1 MTCFVRRALCSVLVP
16 CFVLVLVVALGAL
29 STARAQGGMPDPSQ
43 MSGVPLPSPD
53 LAAGTIT
60 VRVVRGSL
68 ANNIEGQTV
77 SLAVEGGRA
86 REATTDAAGRA
97 EFTGLAA
104 GQQVQAS
111 TVVDGTRLE
120 SQRITMPSQGGIRVM
135 LFAPQDASARAELPN
150 SRTAAPGLVVLGGET
165 RFIVEHGDEA
175 LNVFYILEIVNA
187 ARAPIDAGGP
197 LLFDLPS
204 GATGATLLTGS
215 TPQATVGGSRVT
227 VTGPFAPGKTSL
239 QIAYSL
245 PVRGPRV
252 TIEQEMPAA
261 VPQVAVAGE
270 TTGGVTM
277 TSPQF
282 AASRDMNAEGRTFMV
297 GNGPGLPA
305 GGTLRLTFD
314 NLPHHARWP
323 RFAAF
328 GVAVAIMVIGLV
340 IGFAGRG
347 PVDQARTPADALLQA
362 REARFADLD
371 ALEARREAGLAADA
385 EYRDERA
392 RILAA
397 LEDVYAAIDEQRT

>member
-1 MTCFVRRALCSVLVP
+1 MKTAS
-16 CFVLVLVVALGAL
+16 AL
-29 STARAQGGMPDPSQ
+29 SILLMLSIAPIARAQGGMPDPSQ
-43 MSGVPLPSPD
+43 MSGVPLPSPE

-97 EFTGLAA
+97 EFTGLTP

-111 TVVDGTRLE
+111 TVVDGSRLE
-120 SQRITMPSQGGIRVM
+120 SQQITMPPQGGIRVM
-135 LFAPQDASARAELPN
+135 LFAPASGASPTSPADPV
-150 SRTAAPGLVVLGGET
+150 SGSVVLGGET

-187 ARAPIDAGGP
+187 GIAPIDAGGP

-204 GATGATLLTGS
+204 GATSATLLTGS
-215 TPQATVGGSRVT
+215 TPQATVGGTRVT

-245 PVRGPRV
+245 PVRGARV
-252 TIEQEMPAA
+252 TFEQEMPAA

-282 AASRDMNAEGRTFMV
+282 AATRDMNADGRTFMV

-305 GGTLRLTFD
+305 GGTLTLTFD
-314 NLPHHARWP
+314 NLPHHSRWP

-328 GVAVAIMVIGLV
+328 GLAVAIMVAGLV
-340 IGFAGRG
+340 LAFTGRATG
-347 PVDQARTPADALLQA
+347 EPAQTPAQALLQA

-371 ALEARREAGLAADA
+371 ALEARREAGEIGDE
-385 EYRDERA
+385 EYREERA

-397 LEDVYAAIDEQRT
+397 LEDVYTAIDEQRT